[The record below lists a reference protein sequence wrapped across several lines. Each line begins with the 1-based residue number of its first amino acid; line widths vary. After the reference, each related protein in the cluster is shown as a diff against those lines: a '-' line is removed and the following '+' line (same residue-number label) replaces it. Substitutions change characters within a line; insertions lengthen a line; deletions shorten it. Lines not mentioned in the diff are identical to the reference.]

1 MVLDGVV
8 DADHYVAPVWADSI
22 RDADT
27 IYNSFAR
34 YCHEAKHGCALYKD
48 GDAVADIHNRL
59 EGFQKRLRENPITAV
74 HPIGRSPFV
83 FHESDLRMLIFSIL
97 YSPQQA
103 FPALAMIVDL
113 LDRGIYS
120 VLAGL
125 GLHLDTEVICRLPMP
140 YYLYPTDASNAIMC
154 SDKRYPVSIVLLLSG
169 PGLTSKKA
177 E

>member
-22 RDADT
+22 RDADI

-34 YCHEAKHGCALYKD
+34 YCHEAKHDCALYKD

-59 EGFQKRLRENPITAV
+59 EGFQKRLIA
-74 HPIGRSPFV
+74 RSPFV
-83 FHESDLRMLIFSIL
+83 FHESQLRMLIFSIL
-97 YSPQQA
+97 YSPQRA

-113 LDRGIYS
+113 LDRGMYS

-125 GLHLDTEVICRLPMP
+125 GLHLGIGDICRPPMP

-154 SDKRYPVSIVLLLSG
+154 SDKRYPVSILLLLSG
-169 PGLTSKKA
+169 PGLTSRKS
-177 E
+177 